1 MVLQAFNASANCAD
15 DDVVCAIR
23 NLSESLNQ
31 NPWLDA
37 VPTLIATLVG
47 AFVGAFFAWL
57 FSRNL
62 AARERDAREAE
73 SKIAR
78 AERESER
85 RADYADRMRREW
97 PQLIP
102 VLREL
107 ANAERARVDAAKTK
121 TPLPGKLG
129 LERMQSALIAATE
142 RLYTAAS
149 VAKGSDHTV
158 VGLLGQIVASYT
170 PYSVHGVGVLDEAYK
185 LLVDYVTASPE
196 GDATAKD
203 RLVSALTGVLE
214 DAREF
219 MRQLK

>member
-1 MVLQAFNASANCAD
+1 MILALYKDANCAD
-15 DDVVCAIR
+15 EDVVCAIR
-23 NLSESLNQ
+23 DLSESLNH

-73 SKIAR
+73 SRIAR

-85 RADYADRMRREW
+85 RAQYADRIRREW
-97 PQLIP
+97 PRLIP

-107 ANAERARVDAAKTK
+107 ANAERMRVDAAKAK
-121 TPLPGKLG
+121 TPLPGNSS
-129 LERMQSALIAATE
+129 LERYQLALIEATE

-149 VAKGSDHTV
+149 VAKGSDHAV
-158 VGLLGQIVASYT
+158 VGLLGQITASYT

-185 LLVDYVTASPE
+185 LLVDYVTTSPE
-196 GDATAKD
+196 DEAKAMD
-203 RLVSALTGVLE
+203 RLISALTGVLE

-219 MRQLK
+219 MQQRK

>member
-1 MVLQAFNASANCAD
+1 MTQAFNAGAHCAD
-15 DDVVCAIR
+15 DDIVCAIR
-23 NLSESLNQ
+23 DLSDSLNQ
-31 NPWLDA
+31 TPWLDM
-37 VPTLIATLVG
+37 PTLIATLVG

-62 AARERDAREAE
+62 AARERDAREKE
-73 SKIAR
+73 SRIAR
-78 AERESER
+78 AEREKER
-85 RADYADRMRREW
+85 RADYVDRMRREW

-107 ANAERARVDAAKTK
+107 VNAERARVDAARTK
-121 TPLPGKLG
+121 TPLPGNSG
-129 LERMQSALIAATE
+129 VERMQTALIAATE

-158 VGLLGQIVASYT
+158 VGLLGQVVASYT
-170 PYSVHGVGVLDEAYK
+170 PYSVHGVELLDEAYK

-196 GDATAKD
+196 DDATAKD
-203 RLVSALTGVLE
+203 RLVSALNAVL
-214 DAREF
+214 DGAREY